1 MNTIHFE
8 HPSDWL
14 ANISGNASMNKI
26 AETTGLPY
34 STINRRFQTK
44 DIPADEIIVIARGY
58 GLNPAEAL
66 VQCGK
71 LTVEEFSGV
80 NVRNALRVAPIRDI
94 AAEIIRRNA
103 DGIDKPDVNDP
114 NLLNDVAGTTETPR
128 PR

>member
-1 MNTIHFE
+1 
-8 HPSDWL
+8 
-14 ANISGNASMNKI
+14 MNKI